1 MVNPRLLLFPK
12 TTFLIIFL
20 LFAGLGAFSQGS
32 IKGKVMGEGGHTLSG
47 ATVILGFGLK
57 DSLKTT
63 TGEDGAFQL
72 RKPSTEF
79 ADISISYVG
88 YTTLHQKLKLDT
100 VKSSLN
106 FQLIS
111 GANLLEGVTLES
123 NKVQIKEDTVSYLI
137 DSTMYRKN
145 DNVEE
150 VLKKLPGVTVD
161 KDGTVTAQGKQVT
174 KVKVNGK
181 DFFNGDVTTATRE
194 LNADMVDRIQIID
207 DYGDQAAF
215 TGIKDGDPSK
225 TLNIELK
232 KDRNKGYFGNIT
244 AGAGTEQRYL
254 GKLSLNIFQND
265 KQISIIGNLNN
276 TNANTFD
283 FGGMGLSPAIAN
295 MVGGAIRSFG
305 AIRGGTGTSSTGFG
319 LNDGIST
326 NKSIGVNY
334 RDQWG
339 KKVSVYGSYSYSHRN
354 TFTDKQISQQNFFA
368 ETSNL
373 NTQDLTDRTSNDN
386 HRFNFNIEYRIDS
399 LNYLKIS
406 PGFTYNNADET
417 SNTLFAY
424 RDTAGRKTNDGST
437 NQYITN
443 NSPSFNGSILYNHKF
458 RKKGRNLSISA
469 SGNSNVTDNGTDYS
483 NLMNI
488 YTPFGVFDTTLNQFI
503 DQSNRTS
510 SYSIRGSYIEPL
522 DKKRSLEFSYGYTH
536 QYTGNDRRTYEI
548 DQTSSAKT
556 YLDSLS
562 NIYDNE
568 YETHRI
574 GFNFRT
580 NERKFNYTLG
590 LAVQPA
596 TIKSNSETGKY
607 EYMQHLVNYYPV
619 VRLAYNFSR
628 SRSLNINYNG
638 STSQPNYQ
646 QLQPVTDYSNPQY
659 LTVGNPN
666 LRPEF
671 NNTFSLRY
679 NNFDFITGDV
689 FFSNISFSFTRDKIV
704 NNTFNKGP
712 GIQETRYLNTNGYYT
727 VFGFYNYSKPFNN
740 RKYVINYGGNVTYFN
755 NISYLE
761 DRKNR
766 GANWLLS
773 QRLSSDIK
781 IKKWL
786 ETTIGGSYSLNSTH
800 YSLQKALNNDASTWT
815 IQHSSRLF
823 LPKNFR
829 VNYDM
834 EKNFNAGFASTVNA
848 APFIINASVEKSF
861 GKKEQLALKLQ
872 GFDLLN
878 ENQNISRSVTAS
890 AITDSRVNRLRRY
903 YLLTAIY
910 RLNKFSGSGSG
921 RPMMMG
927 GPGMSPMG
935 GPGGSF

>member
-1 MVNPRLLLFPK
+1 MRKISLADPHHMQYYRCFFILLF
-12 TTFLIIFL
+12 LIFSGISG
-20 LFAGLGAFSQGS
+20 FAQNT
-32 IKGKVMGEGGHTLSG
+32 IKGRVTGEGGQPLSG
-47 ATVILGFGLK
+47 ATVILGFGLN
-57 DSLKTT
+57 DSLKITA
-63 TGEDGAFQL
+63 GEDGNFQL
-72 RKPSTEF
+72 RKPSAESGTLK
-79 ADISISYVG
+79 ISYVG
-88 YTTLHQKLKLDT
+88 YTTLNQKLKLDT
-100 VKSSLN
+100 VKSALQ
-106 FQLIS
+106 FQLQP
-111 GANLLEGVTLES
+111 GVNLLQDVTLES

-225 TLNIELK
+225 TLNIDLK
-232 KDRNKGYFGNIT
+232 KDRNKGYFGNVT
-244 AGAGTEQRYL
+244 AGAGTEKRYL
-254 GKLSLNIFQND
+254 GKLSLNIFQNN
-265 KQISIIGNLNN
+265 KQISVIGNLNN

-283 FGGMGLSPAIAN
+283 FGGMGLSPAMAN

-305 AIRGGTGTSSTGFG
+305 FLRGGNISGLG

-326 NKSIGVNY
+326 NKSIGLNY

-339 KKVSVYGSYSYSHRN
+339 AKVSVYGSYSYSHKN

-373 NTQDLTDRTSNDN
+373 NNQNLTDRTANDN

-399 LNYLKIS
+399 MNYVKIS
-406 PGFTYNNADET
+406 PGFTYNHATES
-417 SNTLFAY
+417 SNTIFSY
-424 RDTAGRKTNDGST
+424 RDTAGRKTNDGRT
-437 NQYITN
+437 DQYVTN
-443 NSPSFNGSILYNHKF
+443 NSPSFNGSILFNHKF
-458 RKKGRNLSISA
+458 RKKGRNLSIFA
-469 SGNSNVTDNGTDYS
+469 SGNSSQTDNGTDYS

-488 YTPFGVFDTTLNQFI
+488 YTPFGLFDTTLNQFI
-503 DQSNRTS
+503 DQSNRNS
-510 SYSIRGSYIEPL
+510 NYSVRGSYIEPL

-536 QYTGNDRRTYEI
+536 QFTGNDLRTYQI
-548 DQTSSAKT
+548 DQVSSARL
-556 YLDSLS
+556 YVDSLS
-562 NIYDNE
+562 NIYANN

-580 NERKFNYTLG
+580 NEKKFNYTIG

-607 EYMQHLVNYYPV
+607 EYTQHLVNYYPV

-638 STSQPNYQ
+638 STNQPGYQ

-659 LTVGNPN
+659 LTVGNPD

-671 NNTFSLRY
+671 NNTFSMRY

-689 FFSNISFSFTRDKIV
+689 FFSNISFSFTQDKIV
-704 NNTFNKGP
+704 SNTFNKGP
-712 GIQETRYLNTNGYYT
+712 GVQETRYLNTNGYYT
-727 VFGFYNYSKPFNN
+727 VFGFYNYSKPFSN

-761 DRKNR
+761 NQKNR

-815 IQHSSRLF
+815 LQNSSRLF

-834 EKNFNAGFASTVNA
+834 EKNFNKGFANAVNA
-848 APFIINASVEKSF
+848 APFIINAGIEKSF
-861 GKKEQLALKLQ
+861 GKKEQFALQLQ

-903 YLLTAIY
+903 YLLTAVY
-910 RLNKFSGSGSG
+910 RLNKFSGAGSG
-921 RPMMMG
+921 RPMM
-927 GPGMSPMG
+927 PGMMR
-935 GPGGSF
+935 GPGGSFQ